1 LKNVEEIFVKLYSP
15 VDATNPDIEIIYQR
29 KFLETLV
36 SKILNLRENR
46 KFPGRKRPN
55 QNHVRITN
63 NNNSAIVL
71 TLNICLQFFFI
82 DGYL

>member
-1 LKNVEEIFVKLYSP
+1 LIFDLKNFREAAVLYKQRY
-15 VDATNPDIEIIYQR
+15 PDKNYSSKKTFRNII
-29 KFLETLV
+29 L
-36 SKILNLRENR
+36 KILNLQKNR

-55 QNHVRITN
+55 QSHVRITN